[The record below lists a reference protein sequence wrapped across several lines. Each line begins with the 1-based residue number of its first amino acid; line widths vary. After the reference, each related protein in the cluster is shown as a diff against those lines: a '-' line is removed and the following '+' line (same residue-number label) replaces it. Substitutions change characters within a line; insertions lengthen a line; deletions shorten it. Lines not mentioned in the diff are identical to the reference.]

1 LYYNFGEQNC
11 EVQMKALTNQGG
23 LKMKRL
29 ILVVLLLL
37 LLVSV
42 GCGQSKE
49 TSGEQSALE
58 RIEETGVLRVGF
70 EGTYRP
76 FNFLDDD
83 DEYTG
88 FDVDISNELAKRMGV
103 ETEFIATSW
112 DSLIGG
118 LQANKFDVIIAQMTV
133 TEERKEKVDF
143 TNPYVMTGSVLITRD
158 ETDDISELPDISG
171 KKVGTGAGTT
181 FADVAESVDG
191 ADVILYESVNEY
203 LQDLLNGRLDVII
216 NDQLLM
222 SYNIKEEQI
231 PVKIVSDILNEDEI
245 AMAVQ
250 KDSSDLVKKL
260 NEELE
265 AIMNDGTY
273 DEIYVKWFDSEPVLT
288 R

>member
-1 LYYNFGEQNC
+1 
-11 EVQMKALTNQGG
+11 MKALTNQGG

-133 TEERKEKVDF
+133 TEERK
-143 TNPYVMTGSVLITRD
+143 
-158 ETDDISELPDISG
+158 
-171 KKVGTGAGTT
+171 
-181 FADVAESVDG
+181 
-191 ADVILYESVNEY
+191 
-203 LQDLLNGRLDVII
+203 
-216 NDQLLM
+216 
-222 SYNIKEEQI
+222 
-231 PVKIVSDILNEDEI
+231 
-245 AMAVQ
+245 
-250 KDSSDLVKKL
+250 
-260 NEELE
+260 
-265 AIMNDGTY
+265 
-273 DEIYVKWFDSEPVLT
+273 
-288 R
+288 